1 MLNQAEVDEKF
12 GFHPK
17 CERVQLI
24 HLSFADDILVFTD
37 GTEESLNG
45 VLTMMDQFASML
57 GLQINATKSTIFAA
71 GPNSLLLNHA
81 ASAKCIQVDQLPI
94 RYLGMPL
101 TSKIWSK
108 TDYEPL
114 IDQLRKKFL
123 SWTHGDLSFA
133 GRLRLIKTAV
143 TSTVNF
149 WSSAFLSPKGC
160 LDTIESMCSA
170 FLWSGS
176 PTVTHKAK
184 VAWKDVCSSK
194 EEGGLGSLGSW
205 AWRKLL
211 KLRPLAYDCLRYE
224 VNNGRSIYFWLD
236 NWLGTGR
243 LLDETGETGIGCLGV
258 LRSATI
264 SDVVCESGWKIHTRG
279 QRRFP
284 KVYAKLNARQL
295 PNQHSGE
302 DIVLWRAGPDDFKA
316 SFSSAKTWNY
326 LRDKRTEVVWR
337 KLAWFPQ
344 DVPRHAFMV
353 WLAFRDRLTI
363 GDRMKSWGI
372 EQCCMLCGEKNE
384 TRDHLFFACPYS
396 FTRMMFQTVIYYV
409 WKERNSQRHGG
420 VWVTTKKLTR
430 TIDKQIRNRISS
442 LCYIKDHPLEGLMS
456 RWFEVF

>member
-133 GRLRLIKTAV
+133 GRLQLIKTAV

-149 WSSAFLSPKGC
+149 WSSAFLLPKGC

-194 EEGGLGSLGSW
+194 EEGGLG
-205 AWRKLL
+205 
-211 KLRPLAYDCLRYE
+211 LRR
-224 VNNGRSIYFWLD
+224 
-236 NWLGTGR
+236 
-243 LLDETGETGIGCLGV
+243 
-258 LRSATI
+258 
-264 SDVVCESGWKIHTRG
+264 
-279 QRRFP
+279 
-284 KVYAKLNARQL
+284 
-295 PNQHSGE
+295 
-302 DIVLWRAGPDDFKA
+302 
-316 SFSSAKTWNY
+316 
-326 LRDKRTEVVWR
+326 LRDTS
-337 KLAWFPQ
+337 
-344 DVPRHAFMV
+344 
-353 WLAFRDRLTI
+353 RL
-363 GDRMKSWGI
+363 
-372 EQCCMLCGEKNE
+372 
-384 TRDHLFFACPYS
+384 FAL
-396 FTRMMFQTVIYYV
+396 RLI
-409 WKERNSQRHGG
+409 
-420 VWVTTKKLTR
+420 
-430 TIDKQIRNRISS
+430 
-442 LCYIKDHPLEGLMS
+442 
-456 RWFEVF
+456 